1 MLGIIAWIRPDG
13 RRALVVVSGSD
24 RMASGDPGAQNGE
37 GLKVGDMV
45 LMSGMSADGS
55 AFSAGLRLVRAGF
68 WPRIGQD
75 ISQMGA
81 AGASRG
87 GAGHGNVVQLLPRQR
102 APDNRTGFCPDADC
116 RPLLAAE

>member
-45 LMSGMSADGS
+45 LMSGMSEDGS
-55 AFSAGLRLVRAGF
+55 SFTAGLRLVRAGI

-81 AGASRG
+81 AGAPPG
-87 GAGHGNVVQLLPRQR
+87 GVGHGNVVQLLPRRR
-102 APDNRTGFCPDADC
+102 APDGRTGYRPGADR

>member
-45 LMSGMSADGS
+45 VMSGMSADGS
-55 AFSAGLRLVRAGF
+55 SFSAGLSLVRAGI
-68 WPRIGQD
+68 WPSIGQV

-81 AGASRG
+81 SGVAGGVA
-87 GAGHGNVVQLLPRQR
+87 AHGNVVQLLPRR
-102 APDNRTGFCPDADC
+102 RTPDSRTANFPGTKS
-116 RPLLAAE
+116 RTLLAAE